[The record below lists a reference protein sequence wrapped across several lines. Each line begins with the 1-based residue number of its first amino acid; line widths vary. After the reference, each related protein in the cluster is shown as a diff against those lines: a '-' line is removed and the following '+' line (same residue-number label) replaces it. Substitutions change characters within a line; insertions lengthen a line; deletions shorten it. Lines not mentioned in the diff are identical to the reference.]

1 MRFTDGPSLGE
12 PRADHSKLRDA
23 VGRRAAQN
31 SWKTFDSARTG
42 GVKPLKN
49 VRQRADMNLILRLIM
64 ASILSFIGAALF
76 LHPASFCAALL
87 SQGEWRA

>member
-1 MRFTDGPSLGE
+1 
-12 PRADHSKLRDA
+12 

-64 ASILSFIGAALF
+64 ASILSSI
-76 LHPASFCAALL
+76 
-87 SQGEWRA
+87 